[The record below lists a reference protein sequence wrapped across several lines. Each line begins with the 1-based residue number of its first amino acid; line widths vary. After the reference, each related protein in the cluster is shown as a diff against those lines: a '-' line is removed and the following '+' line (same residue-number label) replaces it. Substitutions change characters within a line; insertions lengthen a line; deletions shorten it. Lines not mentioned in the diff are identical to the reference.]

1 MQRWAAHF
9 AVALVLVT
17 AVPFAVAKSKDRGWQ
32 SGTLLDSNTQTGVR
46 VHGDSDEVNSFRNDR
61 TYYRIDAGSMVYVV
75 ARSLRN
81 PRDKALDVTINR
93 AVQFAI
99 DGAYCYLKDDEGKEH
114 KLTVEQKIAK

>member
-1 MQRWAAHF
+1 VGRDGTPSGQAC
-9 AVALVLVT
+9 T
-17 AVPFAVAKSKDRGWQ
+17 AD
-32 SGTLLDSNTQTGVR
+32 SGQTLLDSNTQTGVR
-46 VHGDSDEVNSFRNDR
+46 VVGDSDEVNSFRNDR

-114 KLTVEQKIAK
+114 KLTVEQNIAK